1 MRLIII
7 DMQDTE
13 KRNRAVQMLRN
24 MGIYA
29 VGSVG
34 SRLITIMLV
43 PIYSFFI
50 EPSEFGYYDI
60 CFMVVLVMM
69 PFVTLQMRDGA
80 FRFLIDSDSEEE
92 RRKVVTFTV
101 VTLARS
107 AVVCIVLGILLSIFA
122 DIRYMW
128 LTIAFGLT
136 FSVYDV
142 MQQMLRAL
150 GHNKLYAASGIISS
164 FLIFFISVPLVV
176 YADMGV
182 LAVFVGNIV
191 GRIVAILIVE
201 WKVRMFSGYFR
212 RHTDTRSVARDML
225 KFSIPLI
232 AVNVI
237 IWGLSSGNRFFINE
251 LLGVEANGMY
261 AVVVKFGAVLEALSL
276 ILIQTWQEAAI
287 MQYKAAD
294 KNRFFSNVFNTYA
307 WFLSIVVI
315 SVSFFARIFYSVI
328 IGPAYQESVVYV
340 YPLLA
345 ASMIIALML
354 YYDVIYQCSKAT
366 HRQLPGLLV
375 ATAISLAGNYF
386 FTRWW
391 GLYGVVA
398 TLNVV
403 YLTLVIFR
411 AVETRRYVRVSIS
424 KSGIMAFIMLV
435 VSGGVFYLPLS
446 KAMMVVYLV
455 AVYAVAIAACPKFIK
470 QFVAEKLN
478 LKTNRQ

>member
-1 MRLIII
+1 
-7 DMQDTE
+7 
-13 KRNRAVQMLRN
+13 
-24 MGIYA
+24 
-29 VGSVG
+29 
-34 SRLITIMLV
+34 
-43 PIYSFFI
+43 
-50 EPSEFGYYDI
+50 
-60 CFMVVLVMM
+60 
-69 PFVTLQMRDGA
+69 
-80 FRFLIDSDSEEE
+80 
-92 RRKVVTFTV
+92 
-101 VTLARS
+101 
-107 AVVCIVLGILLSIFA
+107 
-122 DIRYMW
+122 
-128 LTIAFGLT
+128 
-136 FSVYDV
+136 
-142 MQQMLRAL
+142 
-150 GHNKLYAASGIISS
+150 
-164 FLIFFISVPLVV
+164 
-176 YADMGV
+176 MGV

-201 WKVRMFSGYFR
+201 WKVRMFTGYFR

-261 AVVVKFGAVLEALSL
+261 AVVVKFGSVLEALSL

-287 MQYKAAD
+287 MQYQAAD

-398 TLNVV
+398 TLNVA

-435 VSGGVFYLPLS
+435 VSGVVFYLPLS
-446 KAMMVVYLV
+446 KSMMVVYLV
-455 AVYAVAIAACPKFIK
+455 AVYAVAIAACPEFIK